1 MCKGAKLHAKKRIRY
16 CRHTVVN
23 NGIKFSDSF
32 PALKSAS
39 DSTPRRAASELISND
54 PKSTLYL
61 HDSYHVTENISLYL
75 LFVRAANIHSY
86 FLQLNHVSHS
96 CAIDML
102 MCNISLVPIPMTQQ
116 RWTT

>member
-1 MCKGAKLHAKKRIRY
+1 MQKNIL
-16 CRHTVVN
+16 
-23 NGIKFSDSF
+23 GIAAILSQIIVSN
-32 PALKSAS
+32 LKVLLTA
-39 DSTPRRAASELISND
+39 PRAASELSSKD